1 MEPGKESASSP
12 QISLWPLALLG
23 TALALLS
30 LRKPPT
36 QSVKKNYQA
45 IHPQDSADPK
55 GNAAPQH
62 VGVVSNAIPSP
73 QQTYYSHGSKKH
85 TPGWEKAAVV
95 VAIAILGVN
104 AWQSCETRKSAD
116 AAKRS
121 AETASKQLEMAD
133 RPWIKDTVRSAADF
147 TFQPGPGVFS
157 WVITIRTDNVGHSVA
172 TAIFPDA
179 KLIAVHGADFID
191 GPRLQARELCNKL
204 SERFERVKN
213 NPVVWSNA
221 IFPGE
226 YSEFMW
232 NVFLLPSDMKDA
244 VMDGGVNVGKSVMP
258 MLIGCIE
265 YHYATSEKP
274 HHTWFVYTLAHND
287 DPTLAEPTRVF
298 FSLGKTVPKA
308 NMVLIKADQ
317 FAD

>member
-1 MEPGKESASSP
+1 
-12 QISLWPLALLG
+12 
-23 TALALLS
+23 
-30 LRKPPT
+30 
-36 QSVKKNYQA
+36 
-45 IHPQDSADPK
+45 
-55 GNAAPQH
+55 
-62 VGVVSNAIPSP
+62 
-73 QQTYYSHGSKKH
+73 
-85 TPGWEKAAVV
+85 
-95 VAIAILGVN
+95 
-104 AWQSCETRKSAD
+104 
-116 AAKRS
+116 
-121 AETASKQLEMAD
+121 
-133 RPWIKDTVRSAADF
+133 
-147 TFQPGPGVFS
+147 
-157 WVITIRTDNVGHSVA
+157 
-172 TAIFPDA
+172 
-179 KLIAVHGADFID
+179 
-191 GPRLQARELCNKL
+191 LQARELCNKL

-287 DPTLAEPTRVF
+287 DPTLAEPMRVF